1 MKETKCEKY
10 CCDGECNHD
19 SCCGKITENCK
30 IDCQCHKDTPETME
44 ERLLN
49 LLEKQGLDMSN
60 PEDEGAHQIYDEQYV
75 FIQKEISLA
84 ISSHNKELVE
94 KVEGLKKE
102 GYAQYMASEKKHLE
116 RINFNE
122 ALDQVIHLITDSK

>member
-44 ERLLN
+44 ERFTKLWNERMREDGHLFREEI
-49 LLEKQGLDMSN
+49 LQFMS
-60 PEDEGAHQIYDEQYV
+60 E
-75 FIQKEISLA
+75 EISLA

-122 ALDQVIHLITDSK
+122 ALDQVINLIKDSK